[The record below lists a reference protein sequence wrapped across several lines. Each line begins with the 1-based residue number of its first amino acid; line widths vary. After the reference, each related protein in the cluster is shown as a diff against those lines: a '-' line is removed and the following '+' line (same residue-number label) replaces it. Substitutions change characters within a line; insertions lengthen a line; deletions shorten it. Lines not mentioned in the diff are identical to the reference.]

1 MFSLSRESE
10 ESLKMEVLKLVSG
23 FLKSYTK
30 PKPKLLGLI
39 TQDELQTELNIKY
52 GTVKRWEQAGLKRY
66 LPPIEG
72 TRTVFYKIDDV
83 LLFLGVEKRLMT
95 LYQN

>member
-10 ESLKMEVLKLVSG
+10 NDLKTGMLKIVED
-23 FLKSYTK
+23 FLKDYQK
-30 PKPKLLGLI
+30 PKPKMLGLI
-39 TQDELQTELNIKY
+39 TQDELLTDLSVSFNTLQ
-52 GTVKRWEQAGLKRY
+52 RWEQAGLRRY

-83 LLFLGVEKRLMT
+83 LLFLGVE
-95 LYQN
+95 N

>member
-1 MFSLSRESE
+1 MFGLSKESE
-10 ESLKMEVLKLVSG
+10 ESLKMEVLKLVSS

-30 PKPKLLGLI
+30 PKTKTLGLI

-52 GTVKRWEQAGLKRY
+52 GTVKRWEEAGLKRY
-66 LPPIEG
+66 IPPIEG

-83 LLFLGVEKRLMT
+83 LLFLGVEK
-95 LYQN
+95 

>member
-10 ESLKMEVLKLVSG
+10 DSLKTELLALVAS

-30 PKPKLLGLI
+30 PKPKILGLI
-39 TQDELQTELNIKY
+39 TQDELRTDLSVSFNTLQ
-52 GTVKRWEQAGLKRY
+52 RWEQAGLKRY
-66 LPPIEG
+66 MPPIEG

-83 LLFLGVEKRLMT
+83 LLFLGVKK
-95 LYQN
+95 

>member
-1 MFSLSRESE
+1 MSMFSLSRESE
-10 ESLKMEVLKLVSG
+10 NDLKTSLLMLVSG

-52 GTVKRWEQAGLKRY
+52 GTVKRWEQAGLRRY

-83 LLFLGVEKRLMT
+83 LLFLGADD
-95 LYQN
+95 

>member
-10 ESLKMEVLKLVSG
+10 NDLKTGMLKIVED
-23 FLKSYTK
+23 FLKDYQQ
-30 PKPKLLGLI
+30 PKPKILGLI
-39 TQDELQTELNIKY
+39 TQDELLTDLSVSFNTLQ
-52 GTVKRWEQAGLKRY
+52 RWEQAGLKRY

-83 LLFLGVEKRLMT
+83 LLFLGADD
-95 LYQN
+95 

>member
-10 ESLKMEVLKLVSG
+10 NDLKTGMLKIVEN
-23 FLKSYTK
+23 FLKDYQQ
-30 PKPKLLGLI
+30 PKPKILGLI
-39 TQDELQTELNIKY
+39 TQDELRTDLSVSFNTLQ
-52 GTVKRWEQAGLKRY
+52 RWEQAGLKRY

-83 LLFLGVEKRLMT
+83 LLFLGVE
-95 LYQN
+95 N

>member
-1 MFSLSRESE
+1 MFGLSKESE

-30 PKPKLLGLI
+30 PKPKTLGLI
-39 TQDELQTELNIKY
+39 AQDELLADLSVSFNTLQ
-52 GTVKRWEQAGLKRY
+52 RWEQAGLKRY
-66 LPPIEG
+66 MRPIEG

-83 LLFLGVEKRLMT
+83 LLFLGVEK
-95 LYQN
+95 

>member
-1 MFSLSRESE
+1 MFGLSKESE

-30 PKPKLLGLI
+30 PKTKTLGLI
-39 TQDELQTELNIKY
+39 AQDELLTDLSVSFNTLQ
-52 GTVKRWEQAGLKRY
+52 RWEQAGLKRY
-66 LPPIEG
+66 MPPIER

-83 LLFLGVEKRLMT
+83 LLFLGVEK
-95 LYQN
+95 

>member
-30 PKPKLLGLI
+30 PKPKTLGI
-39 TQDELQTELNIKY
+39 ISQDELQTELNIKY
-52 GTVKRWEQAGLKRY
+52 GTVRRWEQAGLKRY
-66 LPPIEG
+66 IPPIEG
-72 TRTVFYKIDDV
+72 TRTVFYKIDDI
-83 LLFLGVEKRLMT
+83 LIFLGVEK
-95 LYQN
+95 

>member
-30 PKPKLLGLI
+30 PKSKTLGLI
-39 TQDELQTELNIKY
+39 TQDELLTDLSVSFNTLQ
-52 GTVKRWEQAGLKRY
+52 RWEQAGLKRY
-66 LPPIEG
+66 TPPIEG
-72 TRTVFYKIDDV
+72 TRAVFYKIDDV
-83 LLFLGVEKRLMT
+83 LLFLGVEK
-95 LYQN
+95 

>member
-10 ESLKMEVLKLVSG
+10 NDLKTGMLKIVED
-23 FLKSYTK
+23 FLKDYQQ
-30 PKPKLLGLI
+30 PKPRTLGLI

-83 LLFLGVEKRLMT
+83 LLFLGAD
-95 LYQN
+95 N

>member
-10 ESLKMEVLKLVSG
+10 DSLKTELLALVAS

-30 PKPKLLGLI
+30 PKPKILGLI
-39 TQDELQTELNIKY
+39 TQDELRTDLSVSFNTLQ
-52 GTVKRWEQAGLKRY
+52 RWEQAGLKRY

-72 TRTVFYKIDDV
+72 TRTVFYKIDDI
-83 LLFLGVEKRLMT
+83 LIFLGVEK
-95 LYQN
+95 

>member
-10 ESLKMEVLKLVSG
+10 NSLKTELLALVAS

-30 PKPKLLGLI
+30 PKPKILGLI
-39 TQDELQTELNIKY
+39 TQDELRTDLSVSFNTLQ
-52 GTVKRWEQAGLKRY
+52 RWEQAGLKRY
-66 LPPIEG
+66 MPPIEG

-83 LLFLGVEKRLMT
+83 LLFLGVEK
-95 LYQN
+95 

>member
-1 MFSLSRESE
+1 MFGLSKESE
-10 ESLKMEVLKLVSG
+10 ESLKTEVLKLVSD

-30 PKPKLLGLI
+30 PRPKTLGLI

-52 GTVKRWEQAGLKRY
+52 GTVKRWEDAGLKRY
-66 LPPIEG
+66 MPPIEG

-83 LLFLGVEKRLMT
+83 LLFLGVEK
-95 LYQN
+95 

>member
-10 ESLKMEVLKLVSG
+10 NSLKRGILKLIQD
-23 FLKSYTK
+23 FLQSYFK
-30 PKPKLLGLI
+30 PKPRLLGLI

-52 GTVKRWEQAGLKRY
+52 GTVKRWEEAGLKRY
-66 LPPIEG
+66 IPPIEG

-83 LLFLGVEKRLMT
+83 LIFLGVKK
-95 LYQN
+95 

>member
-10 ESLKMEVLKLVSG
+10 NDLKPGMLKIVED
-23 FLKSYTK
+23 FLDDYQI
-30 PKPKLLGLI
+30 PKPKMLGLI

-52 GTVKRWEQAGLKRY
+52 GTVKRWEDAGLKRY
-66 LPPIEG
+66 MPPIEG

-83 LLFLGVEKRLMT
+83 LLFLGADD
-95 LYQN
+95 

>member
-10 ESLKMEVLKLVSG
+10 NDLKTGMLKIVED
-23 FLKSYTK
+23 FLKDYQQ
-30 PKPKLLGLI
+30 PKPKILGLI
-39 TQDELQTELNIKY
+39 TQDELLTDLSVSFNTLQ
-52 GTVKRWEQAGLKRY
+52 RWEQAGLKRY

-83 LLFLGVEKRLMT
+83 LLFLGVE
-95 LYQN
+95 N

>member
-10 ESLKMEVLKLVSG
+10 NDLKIGMLKIVED
-23 FLKSYTK
+23 FLDDYQK
-30 PKPKLLGLI
+30 PKPKILGLI
-39 TQDELQTELNIKY
+39 TQDELLTDLSVSFNTLQ
-52 GTVKRWEQAGLKRY
+52 RWEQAGLKRY

-83 LLFLGVEKRLMT
+83 LLFLGVE
-95 LYQN
+95 N

>member
-10 ESLKMEVLKLVSG
+10 NDLKTGMLKIVED
-23 FLKSYTK
+23 FLKDYQQ
-30 PKPKLLGLI
+30 PKPKILGLI
-39 TQDELQTELNIKY
+39 TQDELLTDLSVSFNTLQ
-52 GTVKRWEQAGLKRY
+52 RWEQAGLKRY

-83 LLFLGVEKRLMT
+83 LLFLGAD
-95 LYQN
+95 N

>member
-10 ESLKMEVLKLVSG
+10 NDLKTGMLKIVED
-23 FLKSYTK
+23 FLKDYQQ
-30 PKPKLLGLI
+30 PKPRLLGLI
-39 TQDELQTELNIKY
+39 TQDELLTDLSVSFNTLQ
-52 GTVKRWEQAGLKRY
+52 RWEQAGLKRY

-83 LLFLGVEKRLMT
+83 LLFLGVE
-95 LYQN
+95 N

>member
-30 PKPKLLGLI
+30 PKSKTLGLI
-39 TQDELQTELNIKY
+39 TQDELLTDLSVSFHTLQ
-52 GTVKRWEQAGLKRY
+52 RWEQAGLKRY
-66 LPPIEG
+66 MPPIEG
-72 TRTVFYKIDDV
+72 TRIVFYKIDDV
-83 LLFLGVEKRLMT
+83 LLFLGVEK
-95 LYQN
+95 